1 MQFGS
6 MSKFLF
12 SLCLHLS
19 LSLSPQCSGSFYSIS
34 GKKEGC
40 SCISLTDFC
49 VEQLQLAFRDD
60 MESSL
65 PLNEENC
72 WISVGER
79 KSRRV
84 RKQISEEKMEQNWEI
99 RKVPSL
105 SLWLCYAN
113 SLCLICNVEIMI
125 STQLPFPLVD

>member
-1 MQFGS
+1 

-12 SLCLHLS
+12 SHCLCLSFS
-19 LSLSPQCSGSFYSIS
+19 LSLKCSGSFYSMP
-34 GKKEGC
+34 GKKKGC
-40 SCISLTDFC
+40 SCISLTDFSI
-49 VEQLQLAFRDD
+49 EEFQLAFRDD
-60 MESSL
+60 VESAL

-72 WISVGER
+72 WIAVGEG
-79 KSRRV
+79 SLEV

-99 RKVPSL
+99 RAVPSL

-125 STQLPFPLVD
+125 STQLLFPLVD